1 MLKFWIIF
9 ISCILPCDLDLLENV
24 ENKAGMEMN
33 AQLTQAYTE
42 DEVLLALKQ
51 MKPTKSPGP
60 DGMTPLFYQSFWP
73 TMGNDV
79 STSVKNA
86 FSLGMF
92 PSELNHTFIALIS
105 KKKNP
110 ELVSNYRLVSLSNV
124 LYKILSKVLANRLK
138 KIFPQIIS
146 YAQSAFVLDRLII
159 DTVLLE
165 YELIH
170 HLRQKQRG
178 NRGFMSLK
186 LDINKAYDK
195 IEWSFLEVIMR
206 KIGFNED

>member
-1 MLKFWIIF
+1 
-9 ISCILPCDLDLLENV
+9 
-24 ENKAGMEMN
+24 MN

-110 ELVSNYRLVSLSNV
+110 ELVSNYRLISLSNV

-138 KIFPQIIS
+138 KKFPQIIS
-146 YAQSAFVLDRLII
+146 DAQSAFVLDRLII

-170 HLRQKQRG
+170 HLRQKRRG